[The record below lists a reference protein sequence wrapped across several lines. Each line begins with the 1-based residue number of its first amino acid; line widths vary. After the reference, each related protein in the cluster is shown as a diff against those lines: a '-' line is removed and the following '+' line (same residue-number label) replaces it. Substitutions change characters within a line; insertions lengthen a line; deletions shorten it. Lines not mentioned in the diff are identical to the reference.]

1 MKNSRLFQIVYLL
14 MERRNWTAKELAERL
29 EVSPRTLYRD
39 IDALSAAN
47 IPVYAV
53 KGQGGGIRL
62 MDGFELDRSLLSEEG
77 QEQILTALKSLEAVG
92 VSDHTEVITQLSALF
107 KKKPVEWFE
116 VDFDSW
122 GAGRGEREV
131 FETCREAIISS
142 RLLKIDY
149 SNSSGQSDERVVEPL
164 RLRFKGGNWYLAA
177 YCRKKEGF
185 RTFRLNRIARFTMES
200 EGFIPRSFPVQQQA
214 EAAEP
219 IEEISLR
226 LKFSEQ
232 AAYQVMDSFQPNQI
246 ERLPDGGFLVEAAFP
261 PGRWV
266 LGFLLSFGANV
277 EVVSPRQMREI
288 LLQEVSRIMQVYKH
302 N

>member
-29 EVSPRTLYRD
+29 EVSQRTLYRD

-116 VDFDSW
+116 VDFESW

-131 FETCREAIISS
+131 FELCREAILSS
-142 RLLKIDY
+142 RLLKLEY
-149 SNSSGQSDERVVEPL
+149 SNSSGESDQRTVEPL
-164 RLRFKGGNWYLAA
+164 RLRFKGGNWYLLA
-177 YCRKKEGF
+177 YCRKREGM
-185 RTFRLNRIARFTMES
+185 RTFRLNRIAWLEMES
-200 EGFIPRSFPVQQQA
+200 ECFIPRTLPLRQQT
-214 EAAEP
+214 EAAQP
-219 IEEISLR
+219 IRTISLQ

-232 AAYQVMDSFQPNQI
+232 SAYQVMDSFLPNQI
-246 ERLPDGGFLVEAAFP
+246 ERLPGGGFLVEAVFP

-266 LGFLLSFGANV
+266 LGFLLSFGADV
-277 EVVSPRQMREI
+277 EVVRPRQIREALQQEARRI
-288 LLQEVSRIMQVYKH
+288 LQVYE